1 MNYTQSIKID
11 LSKEI
16 VNLIIKKTKHKS
28 LEDYVNDN
36 LKTDLLK
43 K

>member
-1 MNYTQSIKID
+1 MTYSQSIKID

-28 LEDYVNDN
+28 LEDYVNDK
-36 LKTDLLK
+36 LKTDLLSK
-43 K
+43 